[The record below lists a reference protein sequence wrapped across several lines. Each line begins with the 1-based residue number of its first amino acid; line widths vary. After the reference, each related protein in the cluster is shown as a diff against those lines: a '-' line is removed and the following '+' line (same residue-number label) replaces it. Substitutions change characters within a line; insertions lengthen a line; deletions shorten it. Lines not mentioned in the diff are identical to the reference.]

1 MWLLPFKL
9 SCVTLW
15 HMSIGARIVG
25 TVPLQQI
32 DNTPHAQASA
42 QRNNESLQS
51 RDSRSEKFH
60 ISSISPGLSRP

>member
-1 MWLLPFKL
+1 MSIKFL
-9 SCVTLW
+9 CVTLP
-15 HMSIGARIVG
+15 HMSIGARVVG
-25 TVPLQQI
+25 TVALQQI
-32 DNTPHAQASA
+32 DNAPHAQASA

>member
-1 MWLLPFKL
+1 
-9 SCVTLW
+9 
-15 HMSIGARIVG
+15 MSIGAGIIAA
-25 TVPLQQI
+25 VPLQEI
-32 DNTPHAQASA
+32 DNAPHAQASA